1 MWNYVGSNTKQAPAG
16 ATIKTKKTVKA
27 KQILKYCQLKGRN
40 ILIPSGNES
49 RHDFEAK
56 ISPSQ
61 AMQIFNEKYKALL
74 VDSKDE
80 VAKIT
85 IKNIKNDSDKFSIRF
100 ATWPKSL
107 ESIFISIGN
116 NKELQHHTVIYV
128 NRF

>member
-16 ATIKTKKTVKA
+16 ATINTKKTVKA

-40 ILIPSGNES
+40 ILIPNGNES

-61 AMQIFNEKYKALL
+61 VMQIFNEKYKALL
-74 VDSKDE
+74 VDNKDE

-85 IKNIKNDSDKFSIRF
+85 IKNIKNDPDKFSIRF

-107 ESIFISIGN
+107 ESIFI
-116 NKELQHHTVIYV
+116 
-128 NRF
+128 